1 MENMEKERNEDGTF
15 KAGHSGF
22 KLKGSINEVQ
32 KITREKLGEFL
43 ASKIDELPA
52 IYEKLSDKEKAKL
65 LMWVC
70 ELFLPKQKE
79 VAFDIA
85 DKFTPVI
92 TAMVD
97 GKILDGSL
105 E

>member
-1 MENMEKERNEDGTF
+1 MDNMETERNEDGTF

-22 KLKGSINEVQ
+22 KSKGSINEIQ
-32 KITREKLGEFL
+32 KVTREKLGEFL

-65 LMWVC
+65 IMWVC

-79 VAFDIA
+79 IAFEMA
-85 DKFTPVI
+85 ENFTPII
-92 TAMVD
+92 TTMID
-97 GKILDGSL
+97 GKIIDGTL
-105 E
+105 K